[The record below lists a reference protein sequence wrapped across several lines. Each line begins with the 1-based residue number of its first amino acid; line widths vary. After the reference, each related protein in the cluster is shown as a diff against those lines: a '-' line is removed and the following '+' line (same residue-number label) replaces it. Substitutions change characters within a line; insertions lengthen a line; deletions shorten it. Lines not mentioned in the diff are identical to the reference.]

1 MAALPAMP
9 ERGAA
14 CHRATLSRRELGR
27 RSVARYADIHGVGHQ
42 FFQRLR
48 GGTVALMEGKQT
60 HPRLA
65 LRSDSE
71 GEFGEGSR
79 EPMPWI
85 GIKAEFVAAAAK
97 ILDEGVPGC
106 RSLVL
111 TGAV

>member
-1 MAALPAMP
+1 M
-9 ERGAA
+9 
-14 CHRATLSRRELGR
+14 
-27 RSVARYADIHGVGHQ
+27 
-42 FFQRLR
+42 
-48 GGTVALMEGKQT
+48 MEGKQT

-97 ILDEGVPGC
+97 ILDEGVPGAGHLC
-106 RSLVL
+106 
-111 TGAV
+111 